1 MSFDSLSLKIL
12 LLETKEQIIGRTVDK
27 IMEHRS
33 GEYGFV
39 LRNETGPS
47 VMLVSI
53 NPNFPAFFHT
63 LEQKINFMN
72 TQSNYQL
79 LMKKYFEGARIVD
92 IKTFHSD
99 RILGIYLLK
108 KDSFSETGYILF
120 FEFMGKHS
128 NSFIYQGHSLAPG
141 SLDSAGVIGA
151 LNFSHGLCD
160 YLNSP
165 PKRDIAL
172 YAANL
177 SSAAA
182 PPGGLKELIAS
193 STGLSPMLCK
203 IAAGRPFEKSLAE
216 IAAVYNASGYPEL
229 EAIIEK
235 SRGDKNSIFD
245 IYNPAVYASGADGKR
260 KVFVYPFDPG
270 AAGETAVRRDARD
283 SLNECYA
290 LFYTARDTEFI
301 TSRLRGRI
309 NRLLDIAAAKKGTFE
324 SDLRSSADYMKYSER
339 GALIISELNN
349 IKAGGGNKKLESIT
363 IAGVD
368 IPLDA
373 RFSVSDNAQRYF
385 KLYKRFKAKYEYCLN
400 MTESLDKIIE
410 KIAACRDSL
419 DSMRDGFSMEFCRE
433 IERRISLIASELI
446 YEKRARKKFIG
457 EFSAEMKVFASC
469 VAQKS
474 RAQADGKNSAEA
486 CESSKYYRLFKTEDG
501 YLIYVGRSDSGND
514 YILSKIASQQDYW
527 FHVKDFRG
535 SSVILKMPKN
545 AGDEALERALGEAAL
560 YAAHYSQG
568 RNATKIFVSCA
579 MRKYVKKVKRAA
591 GKVIYSNERSIL
603 VDVNRLEEKFGR
615 AV

>member
-33 GEYGFV
+33 GEYGFI
-39 LRNETGPS
+39 LRNESGPS
-47 VMLVSI
+47 ILLVSI

-92 IKTFHSD
+92 VKTFHSD
-99 RILGIYLLK
+99 RILGLYLLK

-128 NSFIYQGHSLAPG
+128 NSFIYQGRSCVPG
-141 SLDSAGVIGA
+141 TLDPACVIGA

-160 YLNSP
+160 YINNP

-172 YAANL
+172 YAETVPAP
-177 SSAAA
+177 AA

-203 IAAGRPFEKSLAE
+203 ITADKPFEKSLAE
-216 IAAVYNASGYPEL
+216 IAAVYKASCRPEL
-229 EAIIEK
+229 EALIEK

-245 IYNPAVYASGADGKR
+245 IYNPAIYACGAAGKR
-260 KVFVYPFDPG
+260 KVFVYPFDPA
-270 AAGETAVRRDARD
+270 AAGENAVRERACD

-290 LFYTARDTEFI
+290 RFYTARDTEFI
-301 TSRLRGRI
+301 TARLRGKI
-309 NRLLDIAAAKKGTFE
+309 NRLLDIAAAKKETFA
-324 SDLRSSADYMKYSER
+324 SDLRASSGYIKYSQF

-349 IKAGGGNKKLESIT
+349 IKASAGNKKLESIT
-363 IAGVD
+363 ISGSD
-368 IPLDA
+368 IPLDT

-385 KLYKRFKAKYEYCLN
+385 KLYKRFKAKHEYCLK

-419 DSMRDGFSMEFCRE
+419 NSMQGEFSLEFCRE

-469 VAQKS
+469 VAQKN
-474 RAQADGKNSAEA
+474 RAPGDVKNSSDT

-501 YLIYVGRSDSGND
+501 YLIYVGRSDAGND

-545 AGDEALERALGEAAL
+545 AGDESVERALGEAAL

-579 MRKYVKKVKRAA
+579 MRKYVKKVKRVA
-591 GKVIYSNERSIL
+591 GKVTYSNERSIL
-603 VDVNRLEEKFGR
+603 VDVDRLEEKFGR
-615 AV
+615 PV